1 MEKANRKC
9 ASIKKSFVT
18 AVSVTLLLVFLFSAA
33 TLYGCRLIQ
42 KRLLPDF
49 NEVWL
54 QTRTTYAD
62 GTVTEGSQRFQLDVP
77 AQLGALVSDG
87 DMYAEEE
94 QVEYTIE
101 MIESSFSMLSPSRKL
116 LYRGTQTAMAVLPL
130 FYAAAGIALCAWWFY
145 RKKIAP
151 PVRILTD
158 AIGHIQ
164 ESNLDFEIKCPG
176 EDELGQLCIM
186 FERMRQVLYE
196 NNRQLWRTIEDQRLL
211 QASVAHDLR
220 NPITILEGY
229 IESLQNKLS
238 LERLT
243 PQKLEHTL
251 ENMSITAKRL
261 ERYTD
266 CMRDLHA
273 LQKTAACPSRLAYPD
288 GLNQLTESISMMLRQ
303 KNMEVDVVCRGA
315 PREIFIDQALLARI
329 LENIFSNASRYAK
342 TSVHISFL
350 LEENVLSIEVV
361 DDGPGFSAGVLE
373 KRAITFYSED
383 AGEKHLGLGLAT
395 ARILCQKQKGQIFLS
410 NSPSG
415 GACVRIRIPLPPEN

>member
-1 MEKANRKC
+1 MEKVNRKR

-18 AVSVTLLLVFLFSAA
+18 AVSLTLLLVFLGSAA

-42 KRLLPDF
+42 KHLLPDS

-62 GTVTEGSQRFQLDVP
+62 GTVSEGSQRFQLDVP
-77 AQLGALVSDG
+77 AQLGTLIPDG
-87 DMYAEEE
+87 GISAEEE
-94 QVEYTIE
+94 QVEYTVE

-116 LYRGTQTAMAVLPL
+116 LYRGTQVAMAVLPL

-164 ESNLDFEIKCPG
+164 ESDLDFEIECPG
-176 EDELGQLCIM
+176 EDELGQLCFM
-186 FERMRQVLYE
+186 FERMRQALYE

-238 LERLT
+238 RERLT

-251 ENMSITAKRL
+251 ENMSITTKRL

-273 LQKTAACPSRLAYPD
+273 LQKTETCPSRLTYPI
-288 GLNQLTESISMMLRQ
+288 GLSQLTESISMMLRQ
-303 KNMEVDVVCRGA
+303 KNMDVDVVCRGA

-342 TSVHISFL
+342 SSVHISSL
-350 LEENVLSIEVV
+350 LEENVLSIEVT

-383 AGEKHLGLGLAT
+383 TGEKHLGLGLAT
-395 ARILCQKQKGQIFLS
+395 ARILCQKQKGQLFLS

-415 GACVRIRIPLPPEN
+415 GACVRIRIPLPQEN